1 MKLQLTCL
9 VTAQQLA
16 VMTARFHALASTE
29 LDAKQKELLGQR
41 LQNNLM
47 HRISALADAES
58 LRIRDRPVL
67 SKLAENSFL
76 NELTRLQT
84 SIAYGTQTLQ

>member
-1 MKLQLTCL
+1 MKLQLTSL

-29 LDAKQKELLGQR
+29 LDAQQKELLVQR
-41 LQNNLM
+41 LQDNLL
-47 HRISALADAES
+47 HRISALADAQS

-67 SKLAENSFL
+67 SKVAESSFL
-76 NELTRLQT
+76 SELTRLQT
-84 SIAYGTQTLQ
+84 SMAYGTQTLQ